1 MSYFVVDTNV
11 LIVANGK
18 SHQASGNCALRCGQK
33 LEEIKQNH
41 VLILDDGWLIIG
53 EYSNKLSS
61 TGQPGLG
68 DKFLKWVFEN
78 HTNPQRCEKVKI
90 IPTMEGSFA
99 EFPDDESLSKFDS
112 SDRKFAAVALTHPEK
127 PPILNAVDSDWKD
140 FETAFKDIGITII
153 FLCPDYQFL

>member
-1 MSYFVVDTNV
+1 
-11 LIVANGK
+11 
-18 SHQASGNCALRCGQK
+18 
-33 LEEIKQNH
+33 
-41 VLILDDGWLIIG
+41 
-53 EYSNKLSS
+53 
-61 TGQPGLG
+61 
-68 DKFLKWVFEN
+68 
-78 HTNPQRCEKVKI
+78 
-90 IPTMEGSFA
+90 MEGSFA